1 LADRSVKDAFAKEAD
16 VPMVRVLLGGLPT
29 SLHRAVSGAI
39 RSQIDIEVVGV
50 AIQPTA
56 LLLAAGELRPDVVV
70 VGMVGGGLPG
80 IASHLLDQYPHI
92 TVLAI
97 APDGRQGLIYALR
110 PQVERIDTSSTA
122 ELLRTIRAA
131 GRPRPD

>member
-1 LADRSVKDAFAKEAD
+1 

-29 SLHRAVSGAI
+29 LLHHAVSGAI
-39 RSQIDIEVVGV
+39 HSQIDIEVVGV

-70 VGMVGGGLPG
+70 VGTVGGDLPG
-80 IASHLLDQYPHI
+80 VASHLVDQYPHI